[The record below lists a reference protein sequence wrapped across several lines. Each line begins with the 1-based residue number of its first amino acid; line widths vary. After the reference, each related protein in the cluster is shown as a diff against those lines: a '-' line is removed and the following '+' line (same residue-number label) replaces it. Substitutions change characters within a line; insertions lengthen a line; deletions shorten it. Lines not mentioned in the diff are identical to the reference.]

1 MCSSPSPVAPQDD
14 ELEQMK
20 AQLAEMEKEKAK
32 LDELKASTSPKSLVT
47 HPAAAHPAPSLPQEK
62 AQMDAGM
69 APAGGAGGAGGSE
82 AAKEEVDGRS
92 VYIGNVDY
100 GCTPEE
106 LQVRMKIGQKTAQ
119 III

>member
-1 MCSSPSPVAPQDD
+1 
-14 ELEQMK
+14 
-20 AQLAEMEKEKAK
+20 
-32 LDELKASTSPKSLVT
+32 
-47 HPAAAHPAPSLPQEK
+47 
-62 AQMDAGM
+62 MDAGM

-106 LQVRMKIGQKTAQ
+106 LQVLLFMKIDRINCSNNNRKTKNRFFRFLHMFFSCRRTSRSVGQ
-119 III
+119 